1 MSDEQRLIARSAL
14 GKLTGVARV
23 DASVRRGAVSV
34 PHGHA
39 GANVNVLTSK
49 DDIDLVT
56 GMTRYSGV
64 PVSLHPT

>member
-1 MSDEQRLIARSAL
+1 MAWRNLAAPTDTA
-14 GKLTGVARV
+14 GFPP
-23 DASVRRGAVSV
+23 VSV

-39 GANVNVLTSK
+39 GANVNLLTSK

-64 PVSLHPT
+64 PVSLRPA

>member
-1 MSDEQRLIARSAL
+1 HGE
-14 GKLTGVARV
+14 LTGIAKVEP
-23 DASVRRGAVSV
+23 SIRRGAVSV

-39 GANVNVLTSK
+39 EANVNLLTSK

-64 PVSLHPT
+64 PVTLHPGVER